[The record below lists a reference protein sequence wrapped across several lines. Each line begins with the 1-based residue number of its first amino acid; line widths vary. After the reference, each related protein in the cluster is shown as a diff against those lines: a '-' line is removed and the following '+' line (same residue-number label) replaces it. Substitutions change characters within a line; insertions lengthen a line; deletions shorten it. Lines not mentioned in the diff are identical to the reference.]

1 MDAPAYALETPLPV
15 HQLSVPVEGADKAL
29 GKIKSRTQLGVSAS
43 YDLGG
48 VTVGTAVC
56 GFLQSPSRT

>member
-15 HQLSVPVEGADKAL
+15 HHLSVPVEGTDKGL
-29 GKIKSRTQLGVSAS
+29 GKIKSRAQLGVSAS
-43 YDLGG
+43 YDLDG